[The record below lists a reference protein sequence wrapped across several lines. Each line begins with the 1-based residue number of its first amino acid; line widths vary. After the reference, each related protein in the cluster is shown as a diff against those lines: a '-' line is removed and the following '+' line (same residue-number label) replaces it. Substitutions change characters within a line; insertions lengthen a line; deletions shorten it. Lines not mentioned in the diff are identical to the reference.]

1 MLAESDRVRQTL
13 TWKVTQF
20 ALGRPLV
27 AEDAAIV
34 DMIHKDAQEN
44 GGTWQALIT
53 AIVASDLVQKTRTE
67 IVSK

>member
-1 MLAESDRVRQTL
+1 MEY
-13 TWKVTQF
+13 
-20 ALGRPLV
+20 
-27 AEDAAIV
+27 
-34 DMIHKDAQEN
+34 